1 MDYTGLTQYTDAE
14 DISDYCIKA
23 MLWAHEKGMLDKE
36 VDVLNPNGVITSKTA
51 EKLINLLT
59 EEIPVSKAVIENGSS
74 VK

>member
-1 MDYTGLTQYTDAE
+1 
-14 DISDYCIKA
+14 

-59 EEIPVSKAVIENGSS
+59 EEIPVSKAVVENGSS